1 MSRMLKLKIAVLF
14 ILTVLSVLFVLPS
27 FYPNLPSWYYK
38 YVYPY
43 RLKLGLDLQG
53 GMHLVLQVDVDK
65 AIENAL
71 NASVKDLQQVLIRK
85 GIRATVA
92 ESKNP
97 KEVVLVFPNK
107 DALARAKKIISDEFS
122 SLKILREEE
131 GKFPRLVLTL
141 SEKQVAFIKEHA
153 VDQSL
158 EIIRNRI
165 DQFGVTEPVIVKE
178 GENKIVVELPGV
190 KDPERA
196 LKLIGQTAQLEFRLV
211 DDEAMSRIDLAGL
224 ISKAIAE
231 GRLKPDA
238 SREEVNKVLRPYIPP
253 DTEIYFLVEKDPQT
267 GRVVKRPLLLKK
279 QVLLTGDMIK
289 DARVRIGGPYNEPYV
304 ALEFTDRGARI
315 FERVTG
321 ENVGKRLAIVLDG
334 VVRSAPVIREKI
346 AGGQAQITGAFTYEE
361 AADLAIV
368 LRAGALPAPV
378 KIVQN
383 ITVGPS
389 LGHDSIKRGLISG
402 LVGAAIVLVFMI
414 IYYRFAGF
422 IADLALLL
430 NVLMLLAAL
439 SLFQA
444 TLTLPGIAGIIL
456 LVGMGVDS
464 NVLIFERMREEL
476 MLGRSPRS
484 AIFAGYD
491 HAFWTIV
498 DANVTTLITALALFL
513 FGTGPIKGFAVTL
526 STGVVINL
534 FTSIFATRTVYE
546 FLLAKGIT
554 PNINFLSL
562 IGETNFDFMKFRMP
576 AAILSGVLVVLGI
589 IGFIQIS
596 RGAANLG
603 VDFSGGIMAY
613 YRAEKPF
620 KLDQIRKA
628 LKDAG
633 IKSFTLQ
640 DVKGENLLII
650 KLRKKAETLGDLEAK
665 VREVLQKNFPECKF
679 KLEAKEE
686 IGSAISKELKEKALI
701 AIGVSFLGLLIYL
714 AFRFNLNFG
723 IGAAL
728 ATFHDVLAVTGLFYV
743 LNREVSLLFVTAL
756 LTIAGYSLNDTVVVF
771 DRIRENIKKQKGK
784 MSFLEII
791 NKSINEMLSRTL
803 ITVGTTL
810 VVVLSIL
817 FLGGVVLRDFA
828 LALALGIVVGTYSST
843 FVASP
848 IVYWLEKGKTPEIK
862 G

>member
-1 MSRMLKLKIAVLF
+1 MSRMLKLKIALVLVLTF
-14 ILTVLSVLFVLPS
+14 ISILLLLPS
-27 FYPNLPSWYYK
+27 FCPNLPSWYYK
-38 YVYPY
+38 YIYKH

-53 GMHLVLQVDVDK
+53 GMHLVLKVDIDK
-65 AIENAL
+65 AIQNAL
-71 NASVKDLQQVLIRK
+71 NASVKDLQQTLARK
-85 GIRATVA
+85 GIRVTLA

-97 KEVVLVFPNK
+97 KEAVIVFPNK
-107 DALARAKKIISDEFS
+107 EALERAKEIIAKDFP
-122 SLKILREEE
+122 SLSIVREEE
-131 GKFPRLVLTL
+131 GKFPRLIVTL

-178 GENKIVVELPGV
+178 GEDKIVVQLPGV

-211 DDEAMSRIDLAGL
+211 DDEAMSRIDIAAL
-224 ISKAIAE
+224 IEKAIRE
-231 GRLKPDA
+231 GRLKSDA
-238 SREEVNKVLRPYIPP
+238 SREEINRVLRPYIPP
-253 DTEIYFLVEKDPQT
+253 DTEVFFLVEKDPQT
-267 GRVVKRPLLLKK
+267 GRVIKQPLLLKK
-279 QVLLTGDMIK
+279 RVLLTGDMVK

-346 AGGQAQITGAFTYEE
+346 SGGQAQITGAFTYEE

-378 KIVQN
+378 KVIQN

-389 LGHDSIKRGLISG
+389 LGHDSIKKGLTSGLI
-402 LVGAAIVLVFMI
+402 GAALVMLFMI
-414 IYYRFAGF
+414 IYYRFAGLV
-422 IADLALLL
+422 ADVAIIL
-430 NVLMLLAAL
+430 NVIMLLAAL
-439 SLFQA
+439 SLLQA

-476 MLGRSPRS
+476 RLGRSPRS

-491 HAFWTIV
+491 RAFWTIV

-526 STGVVINL
+526 STGIIINL
-534 FTSIFATRTVYE
+534 FTSIFATRTFYE
-546 FLLAKGIT
+546 FLIAKGKV
-554 PNINFLSL
+554 PKINFMTV
-562 IGETNFDFMKFRMP
+562 IRETSFDFMGFRKF
-576 AAILSGVLVVLGI
+576 AAIFSGGLVLLGI
-589 IGFIQIS
+589 IGFIQIY

-603 VDFSGGIMAY
+603 VDFSGGVLAY

-620 KLDQIRKA
+620 KLDEIRKA
-628 LKDAG
+628 LKEAG
-633 IKSFTLQ
+633 ISGFTLQ
-640 DVKGENLLII
+640 DVKNENMLLV
-650 KLRKKAETLGDLEAK
+650 KLRKRAETVGDLEAQ
-665 VREVLQKNFPECKF
+665 VRKVLQEKFPELKF
-679 KLEAKEE
+679 KLEGKEE
-686 IGSAISKELKEKALI
+686 IGAAVSKDLKHKAIL
-701 AIGVSFLGLLIYL
+701 AIVISFAGLLVYL
-714 AFRFNLNFG
+714 ALRFNLNFG
-723 IGAAL
+723 LAAAA
-728 ATFHDVLAVTGLFYV
+728 ATLHDVLAVTGLFYL
-743 LNREVSLLFVTAL
+743 LNREISLLFVTAL
-756 LTIAGYSLNDTVVVF
+756 LTLAGYSLNDTVVVF
-771 DRIRENIKKQKGK
+771 DRIRENIKKYHGQL
-784 MSFLEII
+784 SFVEII
-791 NKSINEMLSRTL
+791 NKSVNEMLARTI
-803 ITVGTTL
+803 ITAGTTL
-810 VVVLSIL
+810 IVVLAIL

-828 LALALGIVVGTYSST
+828 LALAIGITIGTYSSI

-848 IVYWLEKGKTPEIK
+848 VIHWLQKGETPEIK
-862 G
+862 S